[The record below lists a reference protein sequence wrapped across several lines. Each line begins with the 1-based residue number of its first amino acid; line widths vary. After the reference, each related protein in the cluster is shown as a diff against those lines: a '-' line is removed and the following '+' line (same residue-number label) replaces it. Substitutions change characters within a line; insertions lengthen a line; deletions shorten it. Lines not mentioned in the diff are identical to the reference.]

1 MNGNDGLTM
10 PGRCES
16 CGEKGP
22 RFHFRN
28 VYAEPEI
35 NFDLCPNCMRTAFL
49 CMAFF
54 FRTPAG
60 KKAIEK
66 RRAREA

>member
-1 MNGNDGLTM
+1 MSENKGLTM
-10 PGRCES
+10 PGRCDS
-16 CGEKGP
+16 CGANGL

-28 VYAEPEI
+28 IYAEPEI
-35 NFDLCPNCMRTAFL
+35 NFDLCHVCMIKAL
-49 CMAFF
+49 LSMSFF
-54 FRTPAG
+54 KRTPAG